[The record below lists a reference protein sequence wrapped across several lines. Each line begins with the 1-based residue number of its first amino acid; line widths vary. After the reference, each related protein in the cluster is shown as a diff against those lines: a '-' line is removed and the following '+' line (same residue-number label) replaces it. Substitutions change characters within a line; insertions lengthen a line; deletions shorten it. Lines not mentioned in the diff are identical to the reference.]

1 MINPERDADGFLRT
15 STYEVE
21 CRTCSEQS
29 EASSEQGDTDA
40 WALTHTGLTGHREY
54 REVRASPL
62 VTSPAPTSP
71 LHDEELRPR

>member
-1 MINPERDADGFLRT
+1 MDWMINPERDTDGFLRT

-29 EASSEQGDTDA
+29 EPSSEQGDTDT
-40 WALTHTGLTGHREY
+40 WAITHTGLTGHREY
-54 REVRASPL
+54 REVTTSSL

-71 LHDEELRPR
+71 LYGAE